1 MKEIKHDPHGREI
14 VDGEHIPEEKHS
26 YWRRAHRDWRFW
38 VVMLM
43 FVAAITLY
51 VMTDN
56 LALVRRSQPQ
66 PAPSSAAGK

>member
-1 MKEIKHDPHGREI
+1 MNEMKHDHHGREI
-14 VDGEHIPEEKHS
+14 VDGEHIPEEKHP

-51 VMTDN
+51 VMTDD
-56 LALVRRSQPQ
+56 LALVRRGHPQ
-66 PAPSSAAGK
+66 PTSSSAVSK

>member
-1 MKEIKHDPHGREI
+1 MNEIKHSHHGHEI
-14 VDGEHIPEEKHS
+14 VDGEHIPEEKHP

-51 VMTDN
+51 VTTDN
-56 LALVRRSQPQ
+56 LALVRRSPPQ

>member
-1 MKEIKHDPHGREI
+1 MNETRHTHHVHEI
-14 VDGEHIPEEKHS
+14 VDGEHIPEESHP

-43 FVAAITLY
+43 FVAAIAFY
-51 VMTDN
+51 VMSDD

-66 PAPSSAAGK
+66 PPPSSAVSK